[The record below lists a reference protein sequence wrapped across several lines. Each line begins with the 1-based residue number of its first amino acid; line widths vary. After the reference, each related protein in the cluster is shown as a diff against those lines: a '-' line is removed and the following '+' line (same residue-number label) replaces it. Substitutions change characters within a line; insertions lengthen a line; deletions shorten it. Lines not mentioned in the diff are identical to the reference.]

1 MLRLKI
7 RQVCLLLG
15 LSLLPI
21 GFLVANR
28 EAVTTEGQTQISTVL
43 ITLTNGGM
51 GNNYVLDLKEGDV
64 TKDRISGTL
73 DSETLNLNYSPPP
86 GMVIKPNS
94 DKICSGSECSTIPSP
109 DTFGISSVNLRLPN
123 PP

>member
-1 MLRLKI
+1 VLRLKI

-21 GFLVANR
+21 SFLVANR

-43 ITLTNGGM
+43 IKLTNGRI
-51 GNNYVLDLKEGDV
+51 GNSYVLDLKEGDV
-64 TKDRISGTL
+64 TKDRLSVTL

-86 GMVIKPNS
+86 GLVIKPNS
-94 DKICSGSECSTIPSP
+94 DQICSGNVCSTIPSP
-109 DTFGISSVNLRLPN
+109 DTFGTSSVFLRIP
-123 PP
+123 